1 MDDFEEIMKA
11 VSDEGV
17 AAARP
22 VIKILTKMWKNARD
36 ELKETAARANRLRV
50 VSVAAAVLSAL
61 WLCGC
66 VYLGSVVHRQ
76 QGEID
81 ALHRILDEGAVVE
94 ESTVTEAVG
103 GDTAAI
109 NNGTFEQYNDN
120 FAKNLGDFRMAKATQ
135 TVSTTDKKTTTTKK
149 TVYGGSSK
157 TKVCPYCGHP
167 L

>member
-22 VIKILTKMWKNARD
+22 VIKILTKMWQTARND
-36 ELKETAARANRLRV
+36 LKEATARANRLRV
-50 VSVAAAVLSAL
+50 VSIVAAVLASI
-61 WLCGC
+61 CVVCC

-81 ALHRILDEGAVVE
+81 ALHRILEEGVVVE
-94 ESTVTEAVG
+94 ETVVTEETTTTTTQTVD
-103 GDTAAI
+103 GDTATI

-120 FAKNLGDFRMAKATQ
+120 AAKNGGD
-135 TVSTTDKKTTTTKK
+135 S
-149 TVYGGSSK
+149 
-157 TKVCPYCGHP
+157 
-167 L
+167 